1 MIKNMELAQVRRG
14 ESFILDG
21 VKFVKLDEDAHASFV
36 LTADVFPKHIPFEH
50 KDAER
55 KDHDNFVGSYLQKHV
70 DIWLHQGHPNISKAV
85 VERPIN
91 LLSMCGETVYGTPC
105 VFGRVLTLDEYRR
118 YRKYIPLASDWYW
131 LATSYSPIFGSY
143 NYAYRVNADGSVGH
157 LNVYY
162 GNGCARP
169 ALYLESSILVSVEV
183 ETDDIEKM
191 QDKVTALQRE
201 TLTACKTRSSLL
213 NCSAE
218 FPAYRRIETMCSK
231 LYADGELAATPY
243 ETDKVLRHR
252 ELCMG
257 LNVLYAKKNHDYGDS
272 FHQTYIEEGMAMPR
286 IRLGDK
292 FSRFK
297 TLSRILSSDSDQ
309 QAVTDESIRDTLL
322 DLANYS
328 IMTVLEIDDA
338 QHEQE
343 IAEQKTCDEG
353 ASNAD

>member
-36 LTADVFPKHIPFEH
+36 LTADVLPKHIPFEH

-131 LATSYSPIFGSY
+131 LATSYSPSSSY
-143 NYAYRVNADGSVGH
+143 SHYAYGVYTDGSVNHGYDV
-157 LNVYY
+157 VYY
-162 GNGCARP
+162 GYYCARP

-183 ETDDIEKM
+183 ETNDIEKM

-201 TLTACKTRSSLL
+201 T
-213 NCSAE
+213 
-218 FPAYRRIETMCSK
+218 F
-231 LYADGELAATPY
+231 
-243 ETDKVLRHR
+243 
-252 ELCMG
+252 
-257 LNVLYAKKNHDYGDS
+257 
-272 FHQTYIEEGMAMPR
+272 
-286 IRLGDK
+286 
-292 FSRFK
+292 
-297 TLSRILSSDSDQ
+297 
-309 QAVTDESIRDTLL
+309 
-322 DLANYS
+322 
-328 IMTVLEIDDA
+328 
-338 QHEQE
+338 
-343 IAEQKTCDEG
+343 AEQKAMNMEIQRQLVEYDRKNELELDAIILWELHTQLGLGPKRLKKFFDG
-353 ASNAD
+353 FSDALNALVNRYEMDISDDFWLCTHKLKEIGVDVEDWYRQKE

>member
-36 LTADVFPKHIPFEH
+36 LTADVLPKHIPFEH

-131 LATSYSPIFGSY
+131 LATSYSPYSSNN
-143 NYAYRVNADGSVGH
+143 NYAYRVNTVGCVNH
-157 LNVYY
+157 SYVCSGYR
-162 GNGCARP
+162 CARP

-201 TLTACKTRSSLL
+201 TLIACK
-213 NCSAE
+213 NAE
-218 FPAYRRIETMCSK
+218 LIAELFRRIP
-231 LYADGELAATPY
+231 G
-243 ETDKVLRHR
+243 V
-252 ELCMG
+252 
-257 LNVLYAKKNHDYGDS
+257 
-272 FHQTYIEEGMAMPR
+272 
-286 IRLGDK
+286 
-292 FSRFK
+292 
-297 TLSRILSSDSDQ
+297 
-309 QAVTDESIRDTLL
+309 
-322 DLANYS
+322 
-328 IMTVLEIDDA
+328 
-338 QHEQE
+338 QE
-343 IAEQKTCDEG
+343 D
-353 ASNAD
+353 

>member
-91 LLSMCGETVYGTPC
+91 LLSMCGETIYGTPC

-131 LATSYSPIFGSY
+131 LATSYSPNS
-143 NYAYRVNADGSVGH
+143 
-157 LNVYY
+157 
-162 GNGCARP
+162 
-169 ALYLESSILVSVEV
+169 
-183 ETDDIEKM
+183 
-191 QDKVTALQRE
+191 
-201 TLTACKTRSSLL
+201 TRSSLL

-353 ASNAD
+353 ASDAD

>member
-36 LTADVFPKHIPFEH
+36 LTADVLHKHIPFEH

-131 LATSYSPIFGSY
+131 LATSYSPYSSY
-143 NYAYRVNADGSVGH
+143 ISDYAYRVYSDGSVFSGY
-157 LNVYY
+157 VSV
-162 GNGCARP
+162 GNTCARP

-201 TLTACKTRSSLL
+201 TLIACK
-213 NCSAE
+213 NAE
-218 FPAYRRIETMCSK
+218 LIAELFRRIP
-231 LYADGELAATPY
+231 G
-243 ETDKVLRHR
+243 V
-252 ELCMG
+252 
-257 LNVLYAKKNHDYGDS
+257 
-272 FHQTYIEEGMAMPR
+272 
-286 IRLGDK
+286 
-292 FSRFK
+292 
-297 TLSRILSSDSDQ
+297 
-309 QAVTDESIRDTLL
+309 
-322 DLANYS
+322 
-328 IMTVLEIDDA
+328 
-338 QHEQE
+338 QE
-343 IAEQKTCDEG
+343 D
-353 ASNAD
+353 

>member
-70 DIWLHQGHPNISKAV
+70 DIWLRQGHPNISKAV

-131 LATSYSPIFGSY
+131 LATSYSPYSSHGDSACFVY
-143 NYAYRVNADGSVGH
+143 ADGSVGSDR
-157 LNVYY
+157 VYR
-162 GNGCARP
+162 GCVCARP

-201 TLTACKTRSSLL
+201 TLTACK
-213 NCSAE
+213 NAE
-218 FPAYRRIETMCSK
+218 LIAELFRRIP
-231 LYADGELAATPY
+231 G
-243 ETDKVLRHR
+243 V
-252 ELCMG
+252 
-257 LNVLYAKKNHDYGDS
+257 
-272 FHQTYIEEGMAMPR
+272 
-286 IRLGDK
+286 
-292 FSRFK
+292 
-297 TLSRILSSDSDQ
+297 
-309 QAVTDESIRDTLL
+309 
-322 DLANYS
+322 
-328 IMTVLEIDDA
+328 
-338 QHEQE
+338 QE
-343 IAEQKTCDEG
+343 D
-353 ASNAD
+353 

>member
-131 LATSYSPIFGSY
+131 LATSYSPTSSISY
-143 NYAYRVNADGSVGH
+143 NACYVYTGGSVYSYD
-157 LNVYY
+157 VY
-162 GNGCARP
+162 GGSVCARP

-183 ETDDIEKM
+183 ETE
-191 QDKVTALQRE
+191 
-201 TLTACKTRSSLL
+201 
-213 NCSAE
+213 
-218 FPAYRRIETMCSK
+218 CSK
-231 LYADGELAATPY
+231 LYADGELATTLY
-243 ETDKVLRHR
+243 ETDKVLRHC

>member
-131 LATSYSPIFGSY
+131 LATSYSPGSSY
-143 NYAYRVNADGSVGH
+143 YDYAYSV
-157 LNVYY
+157 
-162 GNGCARP
+162 
-169 ALYLESSILVSVEV
+169 ALV
-183 ETDDIEKM
+183 
-191 QDKVTALQRE
+191 
-201 TLTACKTRSSLL
+201 
-213 NCSAE
+213 
-218 FPAYRRIETMCSK
+218 
-231 LYADGELAATPY
+231 
-243 ETDKVLRHR
+243 
-252 ELCMG
+252 
-257 LNVLYAKKNHDYGDS
+257 
-272 FHQTYIEEGMAMPR
+272 
-286 IRLGDK
+286 
-292 FSRFK
+292 
-297 TLSRILSSDSDQ
+297 
-309 QAVTDESIRDTLL
+309 
-322 DLANYS
+322 
-328 IMTVLEIDDA
+328 
-338 QHEQE
+338 
-343 IAEQKTCDEG
+343 G
-353 ASNAD
+353 ASTATTYTTATSALVPLCTLNLQSWFP

>member
-118 YRKYIPLASDWYW
+118 YRKYIQLASDWYW
-131 LATSYSPIFGSY
+131 LATSYSPYSSS
-143 NYAYRVNADGSVGH
+143 NSAYYVSTDGSVRYG
-157 LNVYY
+157 VYRGDY
-162 GNGCARP
+162 CARP

-183 ETDDIEKM
+183 ETD
-191 QDKVTALQRE
+191 
-201 TLTACKTRSSLL
+201 
-213 NCSAE
+213 
-218 FPAYRRIETMCSK
+218 
-231 LYADGELAATPY
+231 
-243 ETDKVLRHR
+243 DKVLRHR

>member
-131 LATSYSPIFGSY
+131 LATSYSPDSSDDYYRYGR
-143 NYAYRVNADGSVGH
+143 AYLVYSGGSVSSDG
-157 LNVYY
+157 VC
-162 GNGCARP
+162 GGDCCARP

-201 TLTACKTRSSLL
+201 TLTACK
-213 NCSAE
+213 NAE
-218 FPAYRRIETMCSK
+218 LIAELFRRIP
-231 LYADGELAATPY
+231 G
-243 ETDKVLRHR
+243 V
-252 ELCMG
+252 
-257 LNVLYAKKNHDYGDS
+257 
-272 FHQTYIEEGMAMPR
+272 
-286 IRLGDK
+286 
-292 FSRFK
+292 
-297 TLSRILSSDSDQ
+297 
-309 QAVTDESIRDTLL
+309 
-322 DLANYS
+322 
-328 IMTVLEIDDA
+328 
-338 QHEQE
+338 QE
-343 IAEQKTCDEG
+343 D
-353 ASNAD
+353 

>member
-131 LATSYSPIFGSY
+131 LATSYSPYSSY
-143 NYAYRVNADGSVGH
+143 NNYAYYVYTDGSVSY
-157 LNVYY
+157 NRVFN
-162 GNGCARP
+162 GNDCARP

-201 TLTACKTRSSLL
+201 TLTACK
-213 NCSAE
+213 NAE
-218 FPAYRRIETMCSK
+218 LIAELFRRIPGVRRIETICSK

-297 TLSRILSSDSDQ
+297 TLSHDC
-309 QAVTDESIRDTLL
+309 AG
-322 DLANYS
+322 N
-328 IMTVLEIDDA
+328 
-338 QHEQE
+338 
-343 IAEQKTCDEG
+343 
-353 ASNAD
+353 

>member
-36 LTADVFPKHIPFEH
+36 LTADVFSKHIPFEH

-91 LLSMCGETVYGTPC
+91 LLSICGETIYGTPC

-131 LATSYSPIFGSY
+131 LATSYSPYSSSSGS
-143 NYAYRVNADGSVGH
+143 AYYVDTDGSVDYSS
-157 LNVYY
+157 VYY
-162 GNGCARP
+162 GYNCARP

-201 TLTACKTRSSLL
+201 TLTACK
-213 NCSAE
+213 NAE
-218 FPAYRRIETMCSK
+218 LIAELFRRIP
-231 LYADGELAATPY
+231 G
-243 ETDKVLRHR
+243 V
-252 ELCMG
+252 
-257 LNVLYAKKNHDYGDS
+257 
-272 FHQTYIEEGMAMPR
+272 
-286 IRLGDK
+286 
-292 FSRFK
+292 
-297 TLSRILSSDSDQ
+297 
-309 QAVTDESIRDTLL
+309 
-322 DLANYS
+322 
-328 IMTVLEIDDA
+328 
-338 QHEQE
+338 QE
-343 IAEQKTCDEG
+343 D
-353 ASNAD
+353 

>member
-131 LATSYSPIFGSY
+131 LATSYSPGSGSGDGG
-143 NYAYRVNADGSVGH
+143 AYCVGTGGSVSYDYVCG
-157 LNVYY
+157 
-162 GNGCARP
+162 GGCARP

-201 TLTACKTRSSLL
+201 TLTACK
-213 NCSAE
+213 NAE
-218 FPAYRRIETMCSK
+218 LIAELFRRIP
-231 LYADGELAATPY
+231 D
-243 ETDKVLRHR
+243 V
-252 ELCMG
+252 
-257 LNVLYAKKNHDYGDS
+257 
-272 FHQTYIEEGMAMPR
+272 
-286 IRLGDK
+286 
-292 FSRFK
+292 
-297 TLSRILSSDSDQ
+297 
-309 QAVTDESIRDTLL
+309 
-322 DLANYS
+322 
-328 IMTVLEIDDA
+328 
-338 QHEQE
+338 QE
-343 IAEQKTCDEG
+343 D
-353 ASNAD
+353 

>member
-131 LATSYSPIFGSY
+131 LRSPFSGDYSYAFI
-143 NYAYRVNADGSVGH
+143 VCADGSVRVDS
-157 LNVYY
+157 VYY
-162 GNGCARP
+162 GSVCARP

-201 TLTACKTRSSLL
+201 TLTACK
-213 NCSAE
+213 NAE
-218 FPAYRRIETMCSK
+218 LIAELFRRIP
-231 LYADGELAATPY
+231 G
-243 ETDKVLRHR
+243 V
-252 ELCMG
+252 
-257 LNVLYAKKNHDYGDS
+257 
-272 FHQTYIEEGMAMPR
+272 
-286 IRLGDK
+286 
-292 FSRFK
+292 
-297 TLSRILSSDSDQ
+297 
-309 QAVTDESIRDTLL
+309 
-322 DLANYS
+322 
-328 IMTVLEIDDA
+328 
-338 QHEQE
+338 QE
-343 IAEQKTCDEG
+343 D
-353 ASNAD
+353 

>member
-131 LATSYSPIFGSY
+131 LATSYSPYSSND
-143 NYAYRVNADGSVGH
+143 NYAYGVNPDGSVVNHYVYVGNH
-157 LNVYY
+157 YVYY
-162 GNGCARP
+162 GNVCARP

-201 TLTACKTRSSLL
+201 TLTACK
-213 NCSAE
+213 NAE
-218 FPAYRRIETMCSK
+218 LIAELFRRIP
-231 LYADGELAATPY
+231 G
-243 ETDKVLRHR
+243 V
-252 ELCMG
+252 
-257 LNVLYAKKNHDYGDS
+257 
-272 FHQTYIEEGMAMPR
+272 
-286 IRLGDK
+286 
-292 FSRFK
+292 
-297 TLSRILSSDSDQ
+297 
-309 QAVTDESIRDTLL
+309 
-322 DLANYS
+322 
-328 IMTVLEIDDA
+328 
-338 QHEQE
+338 QE
-343 IAEQKTCDEG
+343 D
-353 ASNAD
+353 

>member
-36 LTADVFPKHIPFEH
+36 LTADVLPKHIPFEH
-50 KDAER
+50 KDTER

-131 LATSYSPIFGSY
+131 LATSYSPISS
-143 NYAYRVNADGSVGH
+143 NYCDYVACNVGTDGSVYDYY
-157 LNVYY
+157 VYG

-183 ETDDIEKM
+183 ETDGIEKM
-191 QDKVTALQRE
+191 QDKVTALQRK
-201 TLTACKTRSSLL
+201 TLTACK
-213 NCSAE
+213 NAE
-218 FPAYRRIETMCSK
+218 LIAELFRRIP
-231 LYADGELAATPY
+231 G
-243 ETDKVLRHR
+243 V
-252 ELCMG
+252 
-257 LNVLYAKKNHDYGDS
+257 
-272 FHQTYIEEGMAMPR
+272 
-286 IRLGDK
+286 
-292 FSRFK
+292 
-297 TLSRILSSDSDQ
+297 
-309 QAVTDESIRDTLL
+309 
-322 DLANYS
+322 
-328 IMTVLEIDDA
+328 
-338 QHEQE
+338 QE
-343 IAEQKTCDEG
+343 D
-353 ASNAD
+353 

>member
-131 LATSYSPIFGSY
+131 LATSYSPGSGTDGACSVHTDGGVGSY
-143 NYAYRVNADGSVGH
+143 SVCGG
-157 LNVYY
+157 VS
-162 GNGCARP
+162 CARP

-201 TLTACKTRSSLL
+201 TLTACK
-213 NCSAE
+213 NAE
-218 FPAYRRIETMCSK
+218 LIAELFRRIP
-231 LYADGELAATPY
+231 G
-243 ETDKVLRHR
+243 V
-252 ELCMG
+252 
-257 LNVLYAKKNHDYGDS
+257 
-272 FHQTYIEEGMAMPR
+272 
-286 IRLGDK
+286 
-292 FSRFK
+292 
-297 TLSRILSSDSDQ
+297 
-309 QAVTDESIRDTLL
+309 
-322 DLANYS
+322 
-328 IMTVLEIDDA
+328 
-338 QHEQE
+338 QE
-343 IAEQKTCDEG
+343 D
-353 ASNAD
+353 

>member
-131 LATSYSPIFGSY
+131 LATSYSP
-143 NYAYRVNADGSVGH
+143 D
-157 LNVYY
+157 
-162 GNGCARP
+162 
-169 ALYLESSILVSVEV
+169 SSF
-183 ETDDIEKM
+183 
-191 QDKVTALQRE
+191 
-201 TLTACKTRSSLL
+201 
-213 NCSAE
+213 N
-218 FPAYRRIETMCSK
+218 
-231 LYADGELAATPY
+231 
-243 ETDKVLRHR
+243 
-252 ELCMG
+252 
-257 LNVLYAKKNHDYGDS
+257 DYGDS

>member
-131 LATSYSPIFGSY
+131 LATSYSPSSSY
-143 NYAYRVNADGSVGH
+143 NYGAYGVGAGGSVSDG
-157 LNVYY
+157 V
-162 GNGCARP
+162 GGVCDGGFCARP

-201 TLTACKTRSSLL
+201 TLTACK
-213 NCSAE
+213 NAE
-218 FPAYRRIETMCSK
+218 LIAELFRRIP
-231 LYADGELAATPY
+231 G
-243 ETDKVLRHR
+243 V
-252 ELCMG
+252 
-257 LNVLYAKKNHDYGDS
+257 
-272 FHQTYIEEGMAMPR
+272 
-286 IRLGDK
+286 
-292 FSRFK
+292 
-297 TLSRILSSDSDQ
+297 
-309 QAVTDESIRDTLL
+309 
-322 DLANYS
+322 
-328 IMTVLEIDDA
+328 
-338 QHEQE
+338 QE
-343 IAEQKTCDEG
+343 D
-353 ASNAD
+353 

>member
-91 LLSMCGETVYGTPC
+91 LLSMCGETIYGTPC

-131 LATSYSPIFGSY
+131 LATSYSPGSSDIFGAFCVAS
-143 NYAYRVNADGSVGH
+143 VGSVDGSLG
-157 LNVYY
+157 VYGGY
-162 GNGCARP
+162 GCARP

-201 TLTACKTRSSLL
+201 TLTACK
-213 NCSAE
+213 NAE
-218 FPAYRRIETMCSK
+218 LI
-231 LYADGELAATPY
+231 
-243 ETDKVLRHR
+243 
-252 ELCMG
+252 
-257 LNVLYAKKNHDYGDS
+257 
-272 FHQTYIEEGMAMPR
+272 
-286 IRLGDK
+286 
-292 FSRFK
+292 
-297 TLSRILSSDSDQ
+297 
-309 QAVTDESIRDTLL
+309 
-322 DLANYS
+322 
-328 IMTVLEIDDA
+328 
-338 QHEQE
+338 
-343 IAEQKTCDEG
+343 EQKTCDEG
-353 ASNAD
+353 ASDAD

>member
-131 LATSYSPIFGSY
+131 LATSYSPYSSY
-143 NYAYRVNADGSVGH
+143 YSSAYNVYTDGSVGIDS
-157 LNVYY
+157 VYY
-162 GNGCARP
+162 GYRCARP
-169 ALYLESSILVSVEV
+169 ALALSSEILVSDSADSSGCYTIASAPAGE
-183 ETDDIEKM
+183 EY
-191 QDKVTALQRE
+191 QKVNGVWMR
-201 TLTACKTRSSLL
+201 
-213 NCSAE
+213 
-218 FPAYRRIETMCSK
+218 MC
-231 LYADGELAATPY
+231 
-243 ETDKVLRHR
+243 
-252 ELCMG
+252 
-257 LNVLYAKKNHDYGDS
+257 
-272 FHQTYIEEGMAMPR
+272 
-286 IRLGDK
+286 
-292 FSRFK
+292 
-297 TLSRILSSDSDQ
+297 
-309 QAVTDESIRDTLL
+309 
-322 DLANYS
+322 
-328 IMTVLEIDDA
+328 
-338 QHEQE
+338 
-343 IAEQKTCDEG
+343 
-353 ASNAD
+353 

>member
-91 LLSMCGETVYGTPC
+91 LLSMCGETIYGTPC

-131 LATSYSPIFGSY
+131 LATSYSPLSSSDSGACCVNTGGGVRDSGV
-143 NYAYRVNADGSVGH
+143 YRG
-157 LNVYY
+157 
-162 GNGCARP
+162 GNCARP

-201 TLTACKTRSSLL
+201 TLTACK
-213 NCSAE
+213 NAE
-218 FPAYRRIETMCSK
+218 LIAELFRRIP
-231 LYADGELAATPY
+231 G
-243 ETDKVLRHR
+243 V
-252 ELCMG
+252 
-257 LNVLYAKKNHDYGDS
+257 
-272 FHQTYIEEGMAMPR
+272 
-286 IRLGDK
+286 
-292 FSRFK
+292 
-297 TLSRILSSDSDQ
+297 
-309 QAVTDESIRDTLL
+309 
-322 DLANYS
+322 
-328 IMTVLEIDDA
+328 
-338 QHEQE
+338 QE
-343 IAEQKTCDEG
+343 D
-353 ASNAD
+353 

>member
-36 LTADVFPKHIPFEH
+36 LTADVFPKHIPFGH

-131 LATSYSPIFGSY
+131 LATSYSPDSGYY
-143 NYAYRVNADGSVGH
+143 NDAYSVYTDGSVS
-157 LNVYY
+157 LSYVYY
-162 GNGCARP
+162 GDYCARP

-191 QDKVTALQRE
+191 QDKVTALRRE
-201 TLTACKTRSSLL
+201 TLTAKKNRRCFGLPQNNSHKNKEGYSDPTVYEALRKIDEEDARFHRLL
-213 NCSAE
+213 DMIFYLCELAG
-218 FPAYRRIETMCSK
+218 FRIEGRIV
-231 LYADGELAATPY
+231 L
-243 ETDKVLRHR
+243 TDKRT
-252 ELCMG
+252 G
-257 LNVLYAKKNHDYGDS
+257 
-272 FHQTYIEEGMAMPR
+272 R
-286 IRLGDK
+286 IWR
-292 FSRFK
+292 
-297 TLSRILSSDSDQ
+297 
-309 QAVTDESIRDTLL
+309 
-322 DLANYS
+322 
-328 IMTVLEIDDA
+328 
-338 QHEQE
+338 
-343 IAEQKTCDEG
+343 
-353 ASNAD
+353 

>member
-131 LATSYSPIFGSY
+131 LATSYSPCSGSVSDAYYVYSAGGVGSY
-143 NYAYRVNADGSVGH
+143 GVCYG
-157 LNVYY
+157 YY
-162 GNGCARP
+162 CARP

-201 TLTACKTRSSLL
+201 TLTACK
-213 NCSAE
+213 NAE
-218 FPAYRRIETMCSK
+218 LIAELFRRIP
-231 LYADGELAATPY
+231 G
-243 ETDKVLRHR
+243 V
-252 ELCMG
+252 
-257 LNVLYAKKNHDYGDS
+257 
-272 FHQTYIEEGMAMPR
+272 
-286 IRLGDK
+286 
-292 FSRFK
+292 
-297 TLSRILSSDSDQ
+297 
-309 QAVTDESIRDTLL
+309 
-322 DLANYS
+322 
-328 IMTVLEIDDA
+328 
-338 QHEQE
+338 QE
-343 IAEQKTCDEG
+343 D
-353 ASNAD
+353 